1 MAKKNKTKNE
11 VREELKASNPHFTD
25 EQIDELLEESFDG
38 EDTASDETSGGAET
52 GDAAALR
59 AELEAERAELE
70 KEKEALALERAEL
83 EKEKEA
89 LALERAELE
98 KEKAKLDKELTSL
111 NETLDTAITG
121 EEKEYVCNTACT
133 FDGAYYKAGDILVTS
148 KETSEFFDPV

>member
-1 MAKKNKTKNE
+1 MAKKKKTKDE

-52 GDAAALR
+52 GDTAALR
-59 AELEAERAELE
+59 AELEAERLALE
-70 KEKEALALERAEL
+70 KEKEALALERS
-83 EKEKEA
+83 
-89 LALERAELE
+89 ELE
-98 KEKAKLDKELTSL
+98 KEKAKLGKELTSL
-111 NETLDTAITG
+111 NEKLDTAITG

>member
-1 MAKKNKTKNE
+1 MAKKKKTKDE
-11 VREELKASNPHFTD
+11 VRAELKASNPHFTD
-25 EQIDELLEESFDG
+25 EQIDELLKESFDG
-38 EDTASDETSGGAET
+38 EDTGSDETSGGAET
-52 GDAAALR
+52 GDTAALR
-59 AELEAERAELE
+59 AELEAER
-70 KEKEALALERAEL
+70 LAL

-111 NETLDTAITG
+111 SQRLDTAITG

>member
-59 AELEAERAELE
+59 TELEA
-70 KEKEALALERAEL
+70 ERAEL

-148 KETSEFFDPV
+148 KEICEFFDPV

>member
-1 MAKKNKTKNE
+1 MAKKKKTKDE
-11 VREELKASNPHFTD
+11 VREELKAGNPHFTD
-25 EQIDELLEESFDG
+25 EQIDELLKESFDG
-38 EDTASDETSGGAET
+38 EDTGNDETSGGAET
-52 GDAAALR
+52 GDTAALR
-59 AELEAERAELE
+59 AEIEAERLQ
-70 KEKEALALERAEL
+70 L

-148 KETSEFFDPV
+148 KETCEFFDPV

>member
-1 MAKKNKTKNE
+1 MAKKKKTKDE
-11 VREELKASNPHFTD
+11 VRAELKASNPHFTD
-25 EQIDELLEESFDG
+25 EQIDELLKESFDG
-38 EDTASDETSGGAET
+38 EDTGSDETSGGAET
-52 GDAAALR
+52 GDTAALR
-59 AELEAERAELE
+59 AELEAER
-70 KEKEALALERAEL
+70 LAL

-98 KEKAKLDKELTSL
+98 KEKAKLDKEPTSL
-111 NETLDTAITG
+111 SQRLDTAITG

>member
-1 MAKKNKTKNE
+1 MAKKKKTKDE
-11 VREELKASNPHFTD
+11 VRAELKASNPHFTD
-25 EQIDELLEESFDG
+25 EQIDELLKESFDG
-38 EDTASDETSGGAET
+38 EYTGSDETSGGAET
-52 GDAAALR
+52 GDTAALR
-59 AELEAERAELE
+59 AELEAER
-70 KEKEALALERAEL
+70 LAL

-111 NETLDTAITG
+111 NEKLDTAITG

>member
-1 MAKKNKTKNE
+1 MAKKKKTKDE
-11 VREELKASNPHFTD
+11 VRAELKASNPHFTD

-59 AELEAERAELE
+59 AEIEA
-70 KEKEALALERAEL
+70 ERAEL

-98 KEKAKLDKELTSL
+98 KEKAKLDKELTGL
-111 NETLDTAITG
+111 NENLDTAITG

>member
-1 MAKKNKTKNE
+1 MAKKNKTKHE
-11 VREELKASNPHFTD
+11 VREELKAGNPQFAD

-83 EKEKEA
+83 EKEK
-89 LALERAELE
+89 
-98 KEKAKLDKELTSL
+98 AKLDKELTGL
-111 NETLDTAITG
+111 NERLDTAITG
-121 EEKEYVCNTACT
+121 EEKEYICNTACT

>member
-70 KEKEALALERAEL
+70 A
-83 EKEKEA
+83 
-89 LALERAELE
+89 ERAELE

>member
-1 MAKKNKTKNE
+1 MVKKNKTKNE

-59 AELEAERAELE
+59 AEIEA
-70 KEKEALALERAEL
+70 ERAEL

-98 KEKAKLDKELTSL
+98 KEKAKLDKELTGL
-111 NETLDTAITG
+111 NERLDTAITG

>member
-1 MAKKNKTKNE
+1 MAKKKKTKDE

-59 AELEAERAELE
+59 AEIEAERLQ
-70 KEKEALALERAEL
+70 L

-98 KEKAKLDKELTSL
+98 KEKAKLDKELTGL
-111 NETLDTAITG
+111 NENLDTAITG

>member
-1 MAKKNKTKNE
+1 MAKKKKTKDE
-11 VREELKASNPHFTD
+11 VRAELKASNPHFTD

-59 AELEAERAELE
+59 AEIEAERLQL
-70 KEKEALALERAEL
+70 EKEALALERA
-83 EKEKEA
+83 K
-89 LALERAELE
+89 LE

-111 NETLDTAITG
+111 NEKLDTAITG

-148 KETSEFFDPV
+148 KETCEFFDPV

>member
-1 MAKKNKTKNE
+1 MAKKKKTKDE
-11 VREELKASNPHFTD
+11 VRAELKASNPHFTD
-25 EQIDELLEESFDG
+25 EQIDELLKESFDG
-38 EDTASDETSGGAET
+38 EDTGSDETSGEAET
-52 GDAAALR
+52 GDTAALR
-59 AELEAERAELE
+59 AELEAER
-70 KEKEALALERAEL
+70 LAL

-98 KEKAKLDKELTSL
+98 KEKAKLDKEPTSL
-111 NETLDTAITG
+111 SQRLDTAITG

>member
-1 MAKKNKTKNE
+1 MAKKNKTKDE

-38 EDTASDETSGGAET
+38 EDTASDETSGRAET

-59 AELEAERAELE
+59 AELEAER
-70 KEKEALALERAEL
+70 LAL

-98 KEKAKLDKELTSL
+98 KEKAKLDKEPTSL
-111 NETLDTAITG
+111 SQRLDTAITG

>member
-59 AELEAERAELE
+59 AEIEA
-70 KEKEALALERAEL
+70 ERAEL

-98 KEKAKLDKELTSL
+98 KEKAKLDKELTGL
-111 NETLDTAITG
+111 NERLDTAITG

>member
-52 GDAAALR
+52 GDTAALR
-59 AELEAERAELE
+59 AEIEAERLQ
-70 KEKEALALERAEL
+70 L

-148 KETSEFFDPV
+148 KETSEFCDPV

>member
-1 MAKKNKTKNE
+1 MAKKNKTKDE

-59 AELEAERAELE
+59 AEIEA
-70 KEKEALALERAEL
+70 ERAEL

-98 KEKAKLDKELTSL
+98 KEKAKLDKELTGL
-111 NETLDTAITG
+111 NERLDTAITG
-121 EEKEYVCNTACT
+121 EEKEYICNTACT

>member
-1 MAKKNKTKNE
+1 MAKKKKTKDE

-52 GDAAALR
+52 GDTAALR
-59 AELEAERAELE
+59 AELEAERLALE
-70 KEKEALALERAEL
+70 KEKEALALERS
-83 EKEKEA
+83 
-89 LALERAELE
+89 ELE
-98 KEKAKLDKELTSL
+98 KEKAKLDKELTGL
-111 NETLDTAITG
+111 NERLDTAITG

>member
-1 MAKKNKTKNE
+1 MAKKKKTKDE
-11 VREELKASNPHFTD
+11 VREELKAGNPHFTD
-25 EQIDELLEESFDG
+25 EQIDELLKESFDG
-38 EDTASDETSGGAET
+38 EDTASDETSGGTET

-59 AELEAERAELE
+59 AELEAERLQ
-70 KEKEALALERAEL
+70 L

-111 NETLDTAITG
+111 NEKLDTAITG

>member
-83 EKEKEA
+83 EKEK
-89 LALERAELE
+89 
-98 KEKAKLDKELTSL
+98 AKLDKELTSL

>member
-70 KEKEALALERAEL
+70 AERAEL
-83 EKEKEA
+83 EA
-89 LALERAELE
+89 ERAELE

>member
-70 KEKEALALERAEL
+70 KEK
-83 EKEKEA
+83 
-89 LALERAELE
+89 
-98 KEKAKLDKELTSL
+98 AKLDKELTSL

>member
-83 EKEKEA
+83 EKK
-89 LALERAELE
+89 R
-98 KEKAKLDKELTSL
+98 L
-111 NETLDTAITG
+111 NLIRNLQA
-121 EEKEYVCNTACT
+121 
-133 FDGAYYKAGDILVTS
+133 
-148 KETSEFFDPV
+148 

>member
-1 MAKKNKTKNE
+1 MAKKKKTKDE
-11 VREELKASNPHFTD
+11 VRAELKASNPHFTD
-25 EQIDELLEESFDG
+25 EQIDELLKESFDG
-38 EDTASDETSGGAET
+38 EDTGSDKTSGGAET
-52 GDAAALR
+52 GDTAALR
-59 AELEAERAELE
+59 AELEAER
-70 KEKEALALERAEL
+70 LAL

-98 KEKAKLDKELTSL
+98 KEKAKLDKEPTSL
-111 NETLDTAITG
+111 SQRLDTAITG

>member
-59 AELEAERAELE
+59 AEIEA
-70 KEKEALALERAEL
+70 ERAEL

-111 NETLDTAITG
+111 NEKLDTAITG

>member
-1 MAKKNKTKNE
+1 MAKKKKTKDE

-38 EDTASDETSGGAET
+38 EDAASDETSGEAET

-59 AELEAERAELE
+59 AEIEA
-70 KEKEALALERAEL
+70 ERAEL

-111 NETLDTAITG
+111 NEKLDTAITG

>member
-83 EKEKEA
+83 EKEK
-89 LALERAELE
+89 
-98 KEKAKLDKELTSL
+98 AKLDKELTGL
-111 NETLDTAITG
+111 NENLDTAITG

-148 KETSEFFDPV
+148 KEICEFFDPV

>member
-1 MAKKNKTKNE
+1 MAKKNKTKDE

-70 KEKEALALERAEL
+70 AERAEL
-83 EKEKEA
+83 EA
-89 LALERAELE
+89 ERAELE

>member
-52 GDAAALR
+52 GDTAALR
-59 AELEAERAELE
+59 AEIEAERLQ
-70 KEKEALALERAEL
+70 L

>member
-1 MAKKNKTKNE
+1 MAKKKKTKDE

-38 EDTASDETSGGAET
+38 EDTASDETSGGAKT
-52 GDAAALR
+52 GDTAALR
-59 AELEAERAELE
+59 AELEAERLALE
-70 KEKEALALERAEL
+70 KEKEALALERS
-83 EKEKEA
+83 
-89 LALERAELE
+89 ELE
-98 KEKAKLDKELTSL
+98 KEKAKLDKELTGL
-111 NETLDTAITG
+111 NERLDTAITG